1 VSGPS
6 PSAPNFGANAG
17 TAVVDAGR
25 VSSIARTVDGH
36 FEAHCDLEVSRAC
49 PQCGEPNP
57 RTSDDGE
64 VYCCRCLSLLPP
76 VEKYPRV
83 EDVRFKP
90 PKIPL
95 LAAVFLWGA
104 RKLRAIAGEL

>member
-1 VSGPS
+1 
-6 PSAPNFGANAG
+6 
-17 TAVVDAGR
+17 
-25 VSSIARTVDGH
+25 
-36 FEAHCDLEVSRAC
+36 
-49 PQCGEPNP
+49 
-57 RTSDDGE
+57 
-64 VYCCRCLSLLPP
+64 LPP